1 MKKGT
6 IIAVIV
12 GVLIII
18 LVIAGVEYSKRQ
30 NSSSTGGGTGAN
42 RVCTVK
48 GNVYTADDNANGAAA
63 VDANITRLTCEDFAQ
78 NVDKSSG
85 VVMVE
90 MYLPTCPHCVKMG
103 PIVTQI
109 ADELHSKYKFYKIDA
124 SKYPEIG
131 TEFNIESVPAF
142 LFFKDG
148 KEVSRLVGEQSKQT
162 IVDKLN
168 SIK

>member
-18 LVIAGVEYSKRQ
+18 LVIAGVEYSKKQ

-48 GNVYTADDNANGAAA
+48 GNAYTAEDDKNTAAEVGANEK
-63 VDANITRLTCEDFAQ
+63 RLTCDSFAE
-78 NVDKSSG
+78 NVDKTKG
-85 VVMVE
+85 IVVVD
-90 MYLPTCPHCVKMG
+90 MYLPTCPHCQKMG
-103 PIVTQI
+103 PIFTEI
-109 ADELHSKYKFYKIDA
+109 SNELSGKYRFAKIDVA
-124 SKYPEIG
+124 KYPEIG

-142 LFFKDG
+142 IFFKDG
-148 KEVSRLVGEQSKQT
+148 KEVARLVGEQSKQT